1 MTGPIDDGDP
11 FPSDRPRLTDASG
24 PHKIN
29 TVVGAPRIY
38 DLALNAQRRIHDAH
52 PADNL
57 DYQRGRLASAL
68 ELLDAAT
75 VWTRE
80 QWSAHIISV
89 INWESSH
96 DPT

>member
-1 MTGPIDDGDP
+1 MTGPIDQADP
-11 FPSDRPRLTDASG
+11 HEPDRPLLTDANG

-29 TVVGAPRIY
+29 TVIAAPRIY
-38 DLALNAQRRIHDAH
+38 DLALNAQRRIHSAH

-68 ELLDAAT
+68 ELLETAT
-75 VWTRE
+75 VWSRE

-89 INWESSH
+89 INWESSQ
-96 DPT
+96 

>member
-1 MTGPIDDGDP
+1 MTGPIDQADP
-11 FPSDRPRLTDASG
+11 HESDRPLLTDANG

-29 TVVGAPRIY
+29 TVVPAPCIY
-38 DLALNAQRRIHDAH
+38 DLALNAQRRIHSAH

-57 DYQRGRLASAL
+57 DYQSGRLASAL
-68 ELLDAAT
+68 ELLETAT

-89 INWESSH
+89 INWESSQ
-96 DPT
+96 

>member
-1 MTGPIDDGDP
+1 MRGPIDDGDP

-29 TVVGAPRIY
+29 TVIGAPRIY

>member
-1 MTGPIDDGDP
+1 VTGHIDHEDP
-11 FPSDRPRLTDASG
+11 FPSDKPLLTDANG

-29 TVVGAPRIY
+29 TVVGAPCIY
-38 DLALNAQRRIHDAH
+38 DLAINAQRRIHSAH

-68 ELLDAAT
+68 ELLETAT

-89 INWESSH
+89 INWESSQ
-96 DPT
+96 

>member
-1 MTGPIDDGDP
+1 MTGPIDQGDP
-11 FPSDRPRLTDASG
+11 NEADRPLLTDASG

-29 TVVGAPRIY
+29 TVIPAPTIY
-38 DLALNAQRRIHDAH
+38 DLALNAQRRIHSAH

-68 ELLDAAT
+68 ELLETAT

-89 INWESSH
+89 INWESSQ
-96 DPT
+96 